1 MNQSERRLF
10 LIEALLAER
19 PDGAEIAVPADADA
33 QQRLLR
39 ALMNILCEFYAGNH
53 SHFKKG
59 SAKRAERSA
68 YNIGYFILLR

>member
-1 MNQSERRLF
+1 MNQSERRLY

-39 ALMNILCEFYAGNH
+39 ALMNVRPPEPLAPEVLAVQD
-53 SHFKKG
+53 
-59 SAKRAERSA
+59 A
-68 YNIGYFILLR
+68 